1 MYQNTV
7 IVGNLGKKPEM
18 RYLPTGNPVTNFS
31 VAVTETWKDKLT
43 GEKQSK
49 TTWFAVD
56 VWGTQAE
63 SANQYLSKGSKVLV
77 EGTVSVEAWT
87 GRDGKAGATLKLRA
101 ETVRFLDS
109 KSDHTD
115 RVDST
120 PEDEP
125 AKEDIPF

>member
-7 IVGNLGKKPEM
+7 IVGNLGKDPGMKYMPNG
-18 RYLPTGNPVTNFS
+18 TPVTNFS
-31 VAVTETWKDKLT
+31 VAVTETWKDKLS

-49 TTWFAVD
+49 TTWFTVD

-87 GRDGKAGATLKLRA
+87 GKDGKAGATLKLRA

-109 KSDHTD
+109 KSDRTE
-115 RVDST
+115 RTDST
-120 PEDEP
+120 HEEES
-125 AKEDIPF
+125 AKEEIPF